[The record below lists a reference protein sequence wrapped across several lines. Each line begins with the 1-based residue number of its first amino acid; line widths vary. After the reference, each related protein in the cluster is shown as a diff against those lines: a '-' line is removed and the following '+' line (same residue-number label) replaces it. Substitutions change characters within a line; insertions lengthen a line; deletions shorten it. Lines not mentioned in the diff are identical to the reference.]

1 VAENNVAENGGR
13 KLRAV
18 RTLGAGRGGRIAATV
33 TEIISPIAE
42 SMGYTLW
49 DVEYVKEG
57 ADYILRITIDS
68 EAGITIDDCEKF
80 TRAVDAPLDEAD
92 PIEVAYMLGVS
103 SPGIERNLSRPEHF
117 LHCIGEK
124 VELKLYAP
132 LDGSKV
138 QVGILREYAEDGSIT
153 IEAAGAVK
161 VIPAD
166 SVAKAR
172 TVFDF

>member
-1 VAENNVAENGGR
+1 MAEKNTENGAR

-18 RTLGAGRGGRIAATV
+18 RTPGAGRGGRIAAAV
-33 TEIISPIAE
+33 TEVISPIADE
-42 SMGYTLW
+42 MGYILW

-68 EAGITIDDCEKF
+68 EEGITIDDCEKF

-92 PIEVAYMLGVS
+92 PIEQAYLLEVS

-117 LHCIGEK
+117 TYCIGEK
-124 VELKLYAP
+124 AELKLYAP
-132 LDGSKV
+132 VDGAKV
-138 QVGILREYAEDGSIT
+138 FVGILADYSEDGVISLDVAGNIKT
-153 IEAAGAVK
+153 FAAS
-161 VIPAD
+161 D
-166 SVAKAR
+166 VAKAR

>member
-1 VAENNVAENGGR
+1 MADNNTSEGAR

-18 RTLGAGRGGRIAATV
+18 KTPGAGRGGRIAAAV
-33 TEIISPIAE
+33 TEVISPIAHE
-42 SMGYTLW
+42 MGYILW

-68 EAGITIDDCEKF
+68 EEGITIDDCEKF

-92 PIEVAYMLGVS
+92 PIESAYMLEVS

-117 LHCIGEK
+117 VYCIGEK

-132 LDGSKV
+132 VDGSKV
-138 QVGILREYAEDGSIT
+138 HVGILTAYGDDGSISLDV
-153 IEAAGAVK
+153 AGNTK
-161 VIPAD
+161 VFSTSD
-166 SVAKAR
+166 VAKAR